1 MDNTYRHG
9 QNIPTNGIK
18 WFHMVCGGGGSGCGG
33 GGGDDGNNDNYDG
46 DCDDDDADKD
56 DDDDED
62 YDDYDYEDDGIKD
75 GYGGDSHDVEGMVMM
90 IMNTSWG

>member
-46 DCDDDDADKD
+46 DCEDDDADKD
-56 DDDDED
+56 DDDED
-62 YDDYDYEDDGIKD
+62 GDDDWRFDNQQHEKKSFVQWIRI
-75 GYGGDSHDVEGMVMM
+75 HRLQ
-90 IMNTSWG
+90 